1 MLQTPSPTDTETAT
15 ILNVDDSEPTR
26 YSRSR
31 ILINAGY
38 RVIEAGAGEE
48 ALDLVVTL
56 KPQLLV
62 IDVNLPGIDGLEVC
76 RLIKSDAA
84 TKHIMVLQ
92 MSAARGTAM
101 DRAAGLDRGADA
113 YLVEPVEP
121 VELTATVRAL
131 LRLAQSEGRLRKFAG
146 ELEQLVAG
154 RTKELVQSQE
164 RLRGLAT
171 ELNLVEHR
179 ERKRLASDLHDYL
192 AQLLVLAKMK
202 LAQGKPLA
210 EQAPGC
216 AEFINQ
222 ADKVLSDALTYTRT
236 MVTEL
241 IPPYLHEFGLPTAL
255 HWLGNRMEEQQA
267 LAVTVQ
273 IEDDDFSL
281 PEDQA
286 VLLFQSVRELL
297 INSAKY
303 AQAGQAMV
311 WLKHKDGRLQIAVS
325 DKGVGFNPAAPASN
339 APTPLSSKFGLFS
352 IRERMKALGGWFD
365 LQSAPGEGT
374 TATLVL
380 PLGGTVNKSEI
391 FEFESAP
398 VEPRVA
404 AMHPNHRKDSRTRVV
419 LVDDHAMMRQG
430 LRGMLESYPD
440 VEVVGEA
447 WNGEE
452 AVACVEKLQP
462 AIVVMDI
469 HMPKLNGIEATA
481 LIKSRY
487 PDTIVIGLSVNANVA
502 DHEAMK
508 RVGAMMLLTKEA
520 AVEELYR
527 AIQQALDTGHHIEHD
542 RNRIAT

>member
-1 MLQTPSPTDTETAT
+1 MPTIPSPTDSETTT

-31 ILINAGY
+31 ILVNAGY
-38 RVIEAGAGEE
+38 RVIEAGTGEE

-62 IDVNLPGIDGLEVC
+62 IDVNLPGMDGLEVC
-76 RLIKSDAA
+76 RIVKSDTA

-101 DRAAGLDRGADA
+101 DRAAGLDCGADA

-121 VELTATVRAL
+121 VELIATVRAL
-131 LRLAQSEGRLRKFAG
+131 LRLAQSEEQLRKFAD
-146 ELEQLVAG
+146 ELEQLVAE
-154 RTKELVQSQE
+154 RTKELVQSQD
-164 RLRGLAT
+164 RLRGLAS
-171 ELNLVEHR
+171 ELILVEHR

-210 EQAPGC
+210 EQVPGC

-222 ADKVLSDALTYTRT
+222 AEKVLSDALAYTRT

-255 HWLGNRMEEQQA
+255 RWLGDRMEQQA

-273 IEDDDFSL
+273 IEDDNFSL

-311 WLKHKDGRLQIAVS
+311 WLKQKDGRLQIAVS
-325 DKGVGFNPAAPASN
+325 DKGVGFNPAAPVSN
-339 APTPLSSKFGLFS
+339 ALTPLSSKFGLFS

-365 LQSAPGEGT
+365 LQSAPGQGT

-380 PLGGTVNKSEI
+380 PLGRMVNKHEI
-391 FEFESAP
+391 FEVESAP
-398 VEPRVA
+398 LGPRVA
-404 AMHPNHRKDSRTRVV
+404 AMHPNHRKESRTRVV

-430 LRGMLESYPD
+430 LRSMLESYPD

-447 WNGEE
+447 SNGEE
-452 AVACVEKLQP
+452 AVACVEELRP

-469 HMPKLNGIEATA
+469 HMPKLNGIEATT

-508 RVGAMMLLTKEA
+508 RAGAMMLLTKEA

-527 AIQQALDTGHHIEHD
+527 AIQQALDIGHRIEPD

>member
-1 MLQTPSPTDTETAT
+1 MLTTPSPTDTEATT
-15 ILNVDDSEPTR
+15 ILNVDDSEPIR

-38 RVIEAGAGEE
+38 RVIEAGTGEE
-48 ALDLVVTL
+48 ALDLVVTR
-56 KPQLLV
+56 KPQLIV
-62 IDVNLPGIDGLEVC
+62 IDVNLPGMDGLEVC
-76 RLIKSDAA
+76 RIVKNDAA

-101 DRAAGLDRGADA
+101 DRAVGLDCGADA

-131 LRLAQSEGRLRKFAG
+131 LRLAQSEEQMRKFAG
-146 ELEQLVAG
+146 ELEQLVAE
-154 RTKELVQSQE
+154 RTQELVQSQE

-202 LAQGKPLA
+202 LAQSKPLA

-222 ADKVLSDALTYTRT
+222 ADKVISDALTYTQT

-255 HWLGNRMEEQQA
+255 RWLGDRMAQQA

-311 WLKHKDGRLQIAVS
+311 WLKQKDGRLQIAVS

-339 APTPLSSKFGLFS
+339 ALTPLSSKFGLFS

-365 LQSAPGEGT
+365 LQSAPGQGT

-380 PLGGTVNKSEI
+380 PLERLVNKSEI
-391 FEFESAP
+391 FEVESAP
-398 VEPRVA
+398 RGPRVA
-404 AMHPNHRKDSRTRVV
+404 AMHPTHRKESRTRVV

-440 VEVVGEA
+440 VKVVGEA

-452 AVACVEKLQP
+452 AVACVEELRP

-487 PDTIVIGLSVNANVA
+487 PDTIVIGLSVNANVV
-502 DHEAMK
+502 DREAMK
-508 RVGAMMLLTKEA
+508 RAGAMMLLPKEA

-527 AIQQALDTGHHIEHD
+527 AIQQALDTGHRIEHD

>member
-1 MLQTPSPTDTETAT
+1 MPPTPSPTDTETAT
-15 ILNVDDSEPTR
+15 ILNVDDSEPIR

-31 ILINAGY
+31 ILVNAGY
-38 RVIEAGAGEE
+38 RVIEAGTGEE
-48 ALDLVVTL
+48 ALDLVVAL

-76 RLIKSDAA
+76 RIVKSDAA

-131 LRLAQSEGRLRKFAG
+131 LRLAQSEERLRKFAG
-146 ELEQLVAG
+146 ELEQLVAE
-154 RTKELVQSQE
+154 RTKELVQSQD

-171 ELNLVEHR
+171 ELHLVEHR

-255 HWLGNRMEEQQA
+255 RWLGDRMEQQA

-281 PEDQA
+281 TEDQA
-286 VLLFQSVRELL
+286 ILLFQSVRELL

-311 WLKHKDGRLQIAVS
+311 WLKQKDGRLQIAVS

-339 APTPLSSKFGLFS
+339 ALTPLSSKFGLFS
-352 IRERMKALGGWFD
+352 IRERMKTLGGWFD
-365 LQSAPGEGT
+365 LQSAPGQGT

-380 PLGGTVNKSEI
+380 PLGRMVNKSEI
-391 FEFESAP
+391 FE
-398 VEPRVA
+398 VEPAPFGPHVA
-404 AMHPNHRKDSRTRVV
+404 AMHPNHRKESRTRVV

-452 AVACVEKLQP
+452 AVACVEELRP

-469 HMPKLNGIEATA
+469 HMPKLNGIEATT

-487 PDTIVIGLSVNANVA
+487 PDTVVIGLSVSANVA

-508 RVGAMMLLTKEA
+508 RAGAMMLLNKEA

-527 AIQQALDTGHHIEHD
+527 AIQQALDTGHRIEHD

>member
-1 MLQTPSPTDTETAT
+1 MPTIPSPTDSETTT

-31 ILINAGY
+31 ILVNAGY
-38 RVIEAGAGEE
+38 RVIEAGTGEE

-62 IDVNLPGIDGLEVC
+62 IDVNLPGMDGLEVC
-76 RLIKSDAA
+76 RIVKSDTA

-101 DRAAGLDRGADA
+101 DRAAGLDCGADA

-121 VELTATVRAL
+121 VELIATVRAL
-131 LRLAQSEGRLRKFAG
+131 LRLAQSEEQLRKFAD
-146 ELEQLVAG
+146 ELEQLVAE
-154 RTKELVQSQE
+154 RTKELVQSQD
-164 RLRGLAT
+164 RLRGLAS
-171 ELNLVEHR
+171 ELILVEHR

-210 EQAPGC
+210 EQVPGC

-222 ADKVLSDALTYTRT
+222 AEKVLSDALTYTRT

-255 HWLGNRMEEQQA
+255 RWLGDRMEQQA

-273 IEDDDFSL
+273 IEDDNFSL

-311 WLKHKDGRLQIAVS
+311 WLKQKDGRLQIAVS
-325 DKGVGFNPAAPASN
+325 DKGVGFNPAAPVSN
-339 APTPLSSKFGLFS
+339 ALTPLSSKFGLFS

-365 LQSAPGEGT
+365 LQSAPGQGT

-380 PLGGTVNKSEI
+380 PLGRMVNKHEI
-391 FEFESAP
+391 FEVESAP
-398 VEPRVA
+398 LGPRVA
-404 AMHPNHRKDSRTRVV
+404 AMHPNHRKESRTRVV

-430 LRGMLESYPD
+430 LRSMLESYPD

-447 WNGEE
+447 SNGEE
-452 AVACVEKLQP
+452 AVACVEELRP

-469 HMPKLNGIEATA
+469 HMPKLNGIEATT

-508 RVGAMMLLTKEA
+508 RAGAMMLLTKEA

-527 AIQQALDTGHHIEHD
+527 AIQQALDIGHRIEPD